1 MKGNMKALRKMKPGP
16 GLEMQEI
23 PIPAI
28 KANEVLIKVYKRAI
42 CGTDLHIYKWDEWSQ
57 NRLKPPVTTGHE
69 FYGEIVETGADVGH
83 YKKGDLV
90 TAEMHVVCNQC
101 FQCRT
106 GNAHLCE
113 NVVILG
119 VDGDG
124 CFADYLAVPES
135 NLWRVPAGIDPEWAA
150 IYDPFG
156 NAVHTV
162 MAGPTVG
169 KSFLILG
176 GGPIGIAAVPVCK
189 AAGASMVLLSEV
201 MPFRQELA
209 RKMGA
214 DRVIDPAKENV
225 AEVVAL
231 ADRRP
236 GRGRGAGD
244 VGPPGRHRSR
254 VPLHPQERPL
264 FPAGHPGQA
273 ARHRPGRRHHF
284 PRHHRPGH
292 QRPAHVR
299 DLVPD
304 GRPAGLGQGR
314 PEAADHPPFQDG
326 GLPEGFR
333 SGDSPA
339 TPARS
344 SWSRP
349 LLSRSSR

>member
-1 MKGNMKALRKMKPGP
+1 MKGTMKALRKMKPGP

-28 KANEVLIKVYKRAI
+28 KADEVLIKVSKRAI

-69 FYGEIVETGADVGH
+69 FYGAIVEAGADVSH
-83 YKKGDLV
+83 YQVGDLV
-90 TAEMHVVCNQC
+90 TAEMHIVCNQC

-124 CFADYLAVPES
+124 CFADYIAVPES
-135 NLWRVPAGIDPEWAA
+135 NLWRVPKGIDPEFAA

-162 MAGPTVG
+162 MAGATVG
-169 KSFLILG
+169 KTFLITG

-189 AAGASMVLLSEV
+189 AAGASLVLLSEV

-214 DRVIDPAKENV
+214 DRVIDPVKENV
-225 AEVVAL
+225 EEVVRSL
-231 ADRRP
+231 TS
-236 GRGRGAGD
+236 GQGVD
-244 VGPPGRHRSR
+244 VVLEMS
-254 VPLHPQERPL
+254 
-264 FPAGHPGQA
+264 GHPA
-273 ARHRPGRRHHF
+273 AIA
-284 PRHHRPGH
+284 
-292 QRPAHVR
+292 Q
-299 DLVPD
+299 
-304 GRPAGLGQGR
+304 
-314 PEAADHPPFQDG
+314 
-326 GLPEGFR
+326 GFR
-333 SGDSPA
+333 SIRKNGRFSLLGIPA
-339 TPARS
+339 K
-344 SWSRP
+344 P
-349 LLSRSSR
+349 LSLDLAKDIIFPGVTVQGINGRRMYETWYQMDALLVSGKVDLKPLITHHFKLAEFQKAFEIGLSGNAGKIILE

>member
-16 GLEMQEI
+16 GLEMQTV

-28 KANEVLIKVYKRAI
+28 KGNEVLIKVRKRAI

-69 FYGEIVETGADVGH
+69 FYGEIVERGAEVGH
-83 YKKGDLV
+83 YGVGDLV
-90 TAEMHVVCNQC
+90 TAEMHIVCNQC

-124 CFADYLAVPES
+124 CFADYIAVPES
-135 NLWRVPAGIDPEWAA
+135 NLWRVPKGIDPEFAA

-169 KSFLILG
+169 KTFLILG
-176 GGPIGIAAVPVCK
+176 GGPIGIAAIPVCK
-189 AAGASMVLLSEV
+189 AAGASLVLVSEV

-214 DRVIDPAKENV
+214 DRVIDPAQENV
-225 AEVVAL
+225 EEVV
-231 ADRRP
+231 
-236 GRGRGAGD
+236 
-244 VGPPGRHRSR
+244 RSLTNGQG
-254 VPLHPQERPL
+254 VDAVLEMS
-264 FPAGHPGQA
+264 GHPA
-273 ARHRPGRRHHF
+273 AIA
-284 PRHHRPGH
+284 
-292 QRPAHVR
+292 Q
-299 DLVPD
+299 
-304 GRPAGLGQGR
+304 
-314 PEAADHPPFQDG
+314 
-326 GLPEGFR
+326 GFR
-333 SGDSPA
+333 SIRKNGRYSLLGIPA
-339 TPARS
+339 KPISLDLAKDIIFPGVIVQGINGRRMYETWYQMDALLIS
-344 SWSRP
+344 GKVDLKP
-349 LLSRSSR
+349 LITHRFKMDEYQKAFEIGLSGNAGKIILE

>member
-1 MKGNMKALRKMKPGP
+1 MKGTMKALRKMKPGP

-28 KANEVLIKVYKRAI
+28 KANEVLIKVHKRAI

-83 YKKGDLV
+83 YRVGDLV

-124 CFADYLAVPES
+124 CFADYIAVPES

-189 AAGASMVLLSEV
+189 AAGASRVLLSEV
-201 MPFRQELA
+201 MPFRQDLA

-225 AEVVAL
+225 AEVVRSL
-231 ADRRP
+231 T
-236 GRGRGAGD
+236 GGQGVD
-244 VGPPGRHRSR
+244 VVLEMS
-254 VPLHPQERPL
+254 
-264 FPAGHPGQA
+264 GHPA
-273 ARHRPGRRHHF
+273 AI
-284 PRHHRPGH
+284 
-292 QRPAHVR
+292 A
-299 DLVPD
+299 
-304 GRPAGLGQGR
+304 
-314 PEAADHPPFQDG
+314 
-326 GLPEGFR
+326 EGFR
-333 SGDSPA
+333 AIRKNGRYSLLGIPAKPLSIDLAKDVIFPGITVQGINGRRMFETWYQMDALLVSGKVDLK
-339 TPARS
+339 
-344 SWSRP
+344 P
-349 LLSRSSR
+349 LITHHFKMADFQKAFEVGISGNAGKIILE

>member
-16 GLEMQEI
+16 GLEMQEV

-28 KANEVLIKVYKRAI
+28 KGNEVLIQVRKRAI

-69 FYGEIVETGADVGH
+69 FCGEIVEAGADVRH
-83 YKKGDLV
+83 YQVGDIV

-113 NVVILG
+113 HVVILG

-124 CFADYLAVPES
+124 CFADFIAVPES
-135 NLWRVPAGIDPEWAA
+135 NLWRVPAGVDPEFAA

-162 MAGPTVG
+162 MAGATVG

-176 GGPIGIAAVPVCK
+176 GGPIGIAAIPVCK
-189 AAGASMVLLSEV
+189 AAGASLVLVSEV

-214 DRVIDPAKENV
+214 DRVIDPVKESV
-225 AEVVAL
+225 EEVV
-231 ADRRP
+231 
-236 GRGRGAGD
+236 RGLTGD
-244 VGPPGRHRSR
+244 QGVDVVLEMS
-254 VPLHPQERPL
+254 
-264 FPAGHPGQA
+264 GHPA
-273 ARHRPGRRHHF
+273 AIA
-284 PRHHRPGH
+284 
-292 QRPAHVR
+292 Q
-299 DLVPD
+299 
-304 GRPAGLGQGR
+304 
-314 PEAADHPPFQDG
+314 
-326 GLPEGFR
+326 GFR
-333 SGDSPA
+333 SIRKNGRYSLLGIPA
-339 TPARS
+339 K
-344 SWSRP
+344 P
-349 LLSRSSR
+349 LSLDLAKDIIFPGVTVQGINGRRMFETWYQMDALLVSGKVDLKPLITHRFPMEKFQEAFEIGLSGNAGKIILE

>member
-1 MKGNMKALRKMKPGP
+1 MKGTMKALRKMKPGP

-28 KANEVLIKVYKRAI
+28 KADEVLIKVSKRAI

-69 FYGEIVETGADVGH
+69 FYGAIVEAGADVSH
-83 YKKGDLV
+83 YQVGDLV
-90 TAEMHVVCNQC
+90 TAEMHIVCNQC

-124 CFADYLAVPES
+124 CFADYIAVPES
-135 NLWRVPAGIDPEWAA
+135 NLWRVPKGIDPEFAA

-162 MAGPTVG
+162 MAGATVG
-169 KSFLILG
+169 KTFLITG

-189 AAGASMVLLSEV
+189 AAGASLVLLSEV

-214 DRVIDPAKENV
+214 DRVIDPVKENV
-225 AEVVAL
+225 EEVVRSL
-231 ADRRP
+231 TS
-236 GRGRGAGD
+236 GQGVD
-244 VGPPGRHRSR
+244 VVLEMS
-254 VPLHPQERPL
+254 
-264 FPAGHPGQA
+264 GHPA
-273 ARHRPGRRHHF
+273 AIA
-284 PRHHRPGH
+284 
-292 QRPAHVR
+292 Q
-299 DLVPD
+299 
-304 GRPAGLGQGR
+304 
-314 PEAADHPPFQDG
+314 
-326 GLPEGFR
+326 GFR
-333 SGDSPA
+333 SIRKNGRFSLLGIPA
-339 TPARS
+339 K
-344 SWSRP
+344 P
-349 LLSRSSR
+349 LSIDLAKDIIFPGVTVQGINGRRMYETWYQMDALLVSGKVDLKPLITHHFKLAEFQKAFEIGLSGNAGKIILE

>member
-1 MKGNMKALRKMKPGP
+1 MKALRKMKPGP
-16 GLEMQEI
+16 GLEMQQV

-28 KANEVLIKVYKRAI
+28 KGNEVLIKVHKRAI

-69 FYGEIVETGADVGH
+69 FYGAIIETGADVRH
-83 YKKGDLV
+83 YKVGDLV
-90 TAEMHVVCNQC
+90 TAEMHIVCNQC

-124 CFADYLAVPES
+124 CFADYIAVPES
-135 NLWRVPAGIDPEWAA
+135 NLWCVPKEIDPEFAA

-176 GGPIGIAAVPVCK
+176 GGPIGIAAIPVCK
-189 AAGASMVLLSEV
+189 AAGASLVLVSEV

-214 DRVIDPAKENV
+214 DRVIDPAKENPSEV
-225 AEVVAL
+225 AKAMTSGQGVDVVL
-231 ADRRP
+231 EM
-236 GRGRGAGD
+236 
-244 VGPPGRHRSR
+244 S
-254 VPLHPQERPL
+254 
-264 FPAGHPGQA
+264 GHPA
-273 ARHRPGRRHHF
+273 AIA
-284 PRHHRPGH
+284 
-292 QRPAHVR
+292 Q
-299 DLVPD
+299 
-304 GRPAGLGQGR
+304 
-314 PEAADHPPFQDG
+314 
-326 GLPEGFR
+326 GFR
-333 SGDSPA
+333 SIRKNGRYSLLGIPA
-339 TPARS
+339 K
-344 SWSRP
+344 P
-349 LLSRSSR
+349 LSIDLAKDIIFPGVNVQGINGRRMFETWYQMDALLVSGKVDLKPLITHHFKMEEYQKAFEVGISGNAGKIILE

>member
-16 GLEMQEI
+16 GLEMREV

-28 KANEVLIKVYKRAI
+28 RDGEVLVRVIKRAI
-42 CGTDLHIYKWDEWSQ
+42 CGTDLHIYKWDEWSA

-69 FYGEIVETGADVGH
+69 FYGEVVELGADVRH
-83 YKKGDLV
+83 YRVGDLV

-124 CFADYLAVPES
+124 CFAEYLAIPES
-135 NLWRVPAGIDPEWAA
+135 NLWRVPAGIDPELAA

-201 MPFRQELA
+201 IPFRRQLA
-209 RKMGA
+209 ATMGA
-214 DRVIDPAKENV
+214 DRVIDPSKESV
-225 AEVVAL
+225 EEVVRSL
-231 ADRRP
+231 T
-236 GRGRGAGD
+236 AGQGVD
-244 VGPPGRHRSR
+244 VVLEMS
-254 VPLHPQERPL
+254 
-264 FPAGHPGQA
+264 GHPDAVVQ
-273 ARHRPGRRHHF
+273 
-284 PRHHRPGH
+284 
-292 QRPAHVR
+292 
-299 DLVPD
+299 
-304 GRPAGLGQGR
+304 
-314 PEAADHPPFQDG
+314 
-326 GLPEGFR
+326 GFR
-333 SGDSPA
+333 SIRKNGRYSLLGIPSKPLSLDLARDVIFPGVTVQGINGRRMFETWYQMDALLVSGRVDLKPLITHRFPMAEFEKAFAAGLSGDSGKII
-339 TPARS
+339 
-344 SWSRP
+344 
-349 LLSRSSR
+349 LE

>member
-1 MKGNMKALRKMKPGP
+1 MTGKMKALRKMKAGP
-16 GLEMQEI
+16 GLEMREI

-28 KANEVLIKVYKRAI
+28 KTSEVLIKVRKRAI

-57 NRLKPPVTTGHE
+57 NRLKPPLTTGHE
-69 FYGEIVETGADVGH
+69 FYGAIVETGADVRH
-83 YKKGDLV
+83 YHVGDLV

-135 NLWRVPAGIDPEWAA
+135 NLWRVPKEIDPEFAA

-169 KSFLILG
+169 KTFLILG
-176 GGPIGIAAVPVCK
+176 GGPIGIAAIPVCK
-189 AAGASMVLLSEV
+189 AAGAALVLVSEV

-214 DRVIDPAKENV
+214 DRVIDPAKENPEEIV
-225 AEVVAL
+225 RSL
-231 ADRRP
+231 T
-236 GRGRGAGD
+236 AGQGVD
-244 VGPPGRHRSR
+244 AVLEMS
-254 VPLHPQERPL
+254 
-264 FPAGHPGQA
+264 GHPA
-273 ARHRPGRRHHF
+273 AIA
-284 PRHHRPGH
+284 
-292 QRPAHVR
+292 Q
-299 DLVPD
+299 
-304 GRPAGLGQGR
+304 
-314 PEAADHPPFQDG
+314 
-326 GLPEGFR
+326 GFR
-333 SGDSPA
+333 SIRKNGRYSLLGIPA
-339 TPARS
+339 K
-344 SWSRP
+344 P
-349 LLSRSSR
+349 LSLDLAKDVIFPGITLQGINGRRMYETWYQMDALLVSGKVDLKPLITHRFKMEEYQKAFEVGLSGNAGKIILE

>member
-1 MKGNMKALRKMKPGP
+1 MTGKMKALRKMQAGP
-16 GLEMQEI
+16 GLEMREV
-23 PIPAI
+23 PIPSI
-28 KANEVLIKVYKRAI
+28 KANEVLIKVHKRAI

-57 NRLKPPVTTGHE
+57 NRLKPPLTTGHE
-69 FYGEIVETGADVGH
+69 FYGAIVETGADVRH
-83 YKKGDLV
+83 YQVGDLV

-135 NLWRVPAGIDPEWAA
+135 NLWRVPAGIDPELTA

-176 GGPIGIAAVPVCK
+176 GGPIGIAAIPVCK
-189 AAGASMVLLSEV
+189 AAGASLVLVSEV

-214 DRVIDPAKENV
+214 DRVIDPAKETPS
-225 AEVVAL
+225 EVVK
-231 ADRRP
+231 DMTS
-236 GRGRGAGD
+236 GQGVD
-244 VGPPGRHRSR
+244 VVLEMS
-254 VPLHPQERPL
+254 
-264 FPAGHPGQA
+264 GHPA
-273 ARHRPGRRHHF
+273 AIA
-284 PRHHRPGH
+284 
-292 QRPAHVR
+292 Q
-299 DLVPD
+299 
-304 GRPAGLGQGR
+304 
-314 PEAADHPPFQDG
+314 
-326 GLPEGFR
+326 GFR
-333 SGDSPA
+333 SIRKNGRYSLLGIPA
-339 TPARS
+339 KPFSVDLAKDIIFPGVTVQGINGRRMFETWYQMDALLVS
-344 SWSRP
+344 GKVDLKP
-349 LLSRSSR
+349 LITHRFKMEEFRTAFEIGLSGNAGKIILE